1 MSGVW
6 CDSPKSSYFISNQQF
21 LLGFLINCQKPL
33 VFFVGLRQ
41 LNLQGILRVFVM
53 NDTLTIEECRLYL
66 KDTDLNDAQIMELR
80 DNLCVL
86 IDKTIDSHFSKKLQ

>member
-1 MSGVW
+1 
-6 CDSPKSSYFISNQQF
+6 
-21 LLGFLINCQKPL
+21 
-33 VFFVGLRQ
+33 
-41 LNLQGILRVFVM
+41 M